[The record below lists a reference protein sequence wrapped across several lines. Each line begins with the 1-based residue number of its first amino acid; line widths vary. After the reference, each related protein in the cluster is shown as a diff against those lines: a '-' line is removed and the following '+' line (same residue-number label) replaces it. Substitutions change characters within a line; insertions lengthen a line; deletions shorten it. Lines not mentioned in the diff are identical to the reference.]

1 MSKKNTEDTEAIV
14 DVQEVYSKT
23 ESFIEDNK
31 KRLSI
36 IVLAIVV
43 IVGGYLGYKKLII
56 APMELEAQEE
66 MFMAEKYFEL
76 DSLNLAINGDGKH
89 FGFIDI
95 IDTYSGTKAENLSHY
110 YLGLCYRGT
119 GDYEM
124 AIEELESFSS
134 DDVMVSAV
142 AIGAIGDCLMELNDV
157 QGAVSK
163 YEEAAATNEN
173 NLTSPIYLFK
183 AGLALEDLNDFAGAV
198 EKYNAIKS
206 DFPDSREAQTID
218 KYLARAEAYIK

>member
-23 ESFIEDNK
+23 ETFIEDNK
-31 KRLSI
+31 KKTFNYCFSYCSDSWWI
-36 IVLAIVV
+36 FS
-43 IVGGYLGYKKLII
+43 YKKLII

-89 FGFIDI
+89 FGFVDI
-95 IDTYSGTKAENLSHY
+95 IDQYSGTKAANLSHY
-110 YLGLCYRGT
+110 YLGLCYRGI
-119 GDYEM
+119 GDYDM

-163 YEEAAATNEN
+163 YEKAAATNEN

-198 EKYNAIKS
+198 EKYNTIKS